1 MPEKKIRIFMCTH
14 KEFSCLPPL
23 AVAVR
28 GGAANNPAVSGAV
41 ADVGPRGDISA
52 KNPEY
57 CELTVQ
63 YYAWRNE
70 ECDVYG
76 FCHYRRFFA
85 FGKKSKKPYLVCGD
99 MTEKW
104 RNTLGTDTDI
114 RALSDSFD
122 IILPH
127 KEDLGVSAR
136 EYYEQAPYAYKED
149 LDLFLSILNER
160 APHLSEFAER
170 YLSGREQYFCNMFL
184 MRKELFFEYSE
195 LLFDILSEFDKKKTL
210 HGDFQSDRTD
220 GYLAERF
227 LGIFVLFARSRGASV
242 FTVPRLDAYA
252 PLSKRIIYKLFPP
265 ESRLRFFAKRI
276 ASRFK

>member
-1 MPEKKIRIFMCTH
+1 MHEKKIKIFMCTH

-28 GGAANNPAVSGAV
+28 GGAAIGPAVSGAIS
-41 ADVGPRGDISA
+41 DVGVNGDISA
-52 KNPEY
+52 KNSEY

-70 ECDVYG
+70 DCDVYG

-85 FGKKSKKPYLVCGD
+85 FGEKSRKPYLVCGD

-104 RNTLGTDTDI
+104 RKALGTEEDVRVLT
-114 RALSDSFD
+114 DSFD

-127 KEDLGVSAR
+127 AEDLGVSAR
-136 EYYEQAPYAYKED
+136 RYYEDAPYAYKED
-149 LDLFLSILNER
+149 LDLFISLLNER
-160 APHLSEFAER
+160 APHLSRFAEE
-170 YLSGREQYFCNMFL
+170 YLAGREQYFCNMFL
-184 MRKELFFEYSE
+184 MRKELFFEYSDV
-195 LLFDILSEFDKKKTL
+195 LFDILSAFDEKKTL

-227 LGIFVLFARSRGASV
+227 LGIFVLYALSKGARIY
-242 FTVPRLDAYA
+242 TVPRLDAYA
-252 PLSKRIIYKLFPP
+252 PTSKRIIYKLFPP
-265 ESRLRFFAKRI
+265 ESRLRFAVKKLFGKKR
-276 ASRFK
+276 